1 MNTLCVLR
9 TLPLTVLC
17 VFPGVAAA
25 AAGEPAWV
33 DDLDVDVAGFVDVR
47 AGTRFHNDPC
57 ERDTSLAEGRL
68 QLELSR
74 IGDWATFQLRGDLLY
89 DGIPD
94 DHDVDLDEGKGWL
107 DLREANVLFTP
118 LDIVDVKVGRQ
129 ILTWGTG
136 DLLFIND
143 LFPKDWQSFFAGRH
157 AEYLKSPS
165 DALFV
170 SVFPDPVNLDI
181 AYVPRFDADR
191 YVSGERISYWNA
203 PLGRRAGRD
212 AVAAVDRPEDL
223 FGDDE
228 VAARVSRNVAGYDVA
243 LYAYLGHWKSPVGM
257 DMLTTNATFPELA
270 VYGASVQGGLGQGV
284 ISVEAGYYDSSEDRN
299 GDLPTIP
306 NSEVRLLAGYER
318 ELGRDFTG
326 GVQYYVEL
334 MQDHDAYLAS
344 LPEGFAAGDEDRYVV
359 TLRLTKLALNQDL
372 TLSLFAYYS
381 PSDNDAYV
389 RPSVTYRINDQWT
402 AAAGGN
408 VFAGSDAHTFFGQ
421 FEKNSNVYG
430 GVRYGF

>member
-1 MNTLCVLR
+1 
-9 TLPLTVLC
+9 
-17 VFPGVAAA
+17 
-25 AAGEPAWV
+25 
-33 DDLDVDVAGFVDVR
+33 
-47 AGTRFHNDPC
+47 
-57 ERDTSLAEGRL
+57 
-68 QLELSR
+68 
-74 IGDWATFQLRGDLLY
+74 
-89 DGIPD
+89 
-94 DHDVDLDEGKGWL
+94 
-107 DLREANVLFTP
+107 LFTP
-118 LDIVDVKVGRQ
+118 LDIVDVKIGRQ

-143 LFPKDWQSFFAGRH
+143 LFPKDWQSFFAGRD
-157 AEYLKSPS
+157 AEYLKAPS

-170 SVFPDPVNLDI
+170 SVFPDLVNLDI

-243 LYAYLGHWKSPVGM
+243 LYAYVGHWKSPVGM
-257 DMLTTNATFPELA
+257 DMLTTNATFPALA

-299 GDLPTIP
+299 GDLPTVP
-306 NSEVRLLAGYER
+306 NSEVRLLVGYER

-402 AAAGGN
+402 ATAGGN
-408 VFAGSDAHTFFGQ
+408 VFAGSDGHTFFGQ
-421 FEKNSNVYG
+421 FEKNSNIYG
-430 GVRYGF
+430 GARYSF